1 LNGPHASSAP
11 QAAFPFSGPTAGRH
25 MSPRSR
31 KELPNGVIARR
42 FESAISLAMSEIT
55 RADLDHLQQSLTAE
69 ITGLRIDRSL

>member
-1 LNGPHASSAP
+1 
-11 QAAFPFSGPTAGRH
+11 

-31 KELPNGVIARR
+31 KELPNGVIARH